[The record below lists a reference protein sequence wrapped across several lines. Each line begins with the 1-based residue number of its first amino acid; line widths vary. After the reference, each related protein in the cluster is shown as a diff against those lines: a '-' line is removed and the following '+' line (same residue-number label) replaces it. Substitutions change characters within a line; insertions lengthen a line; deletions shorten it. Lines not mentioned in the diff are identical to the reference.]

1 MNKLLILIALALA
14 TLQGLAADVS
24 TATAQQVAQRFLSN
38 RAAKG
43 SLNAASPTV
52 KWVHKEAN
60 SSNANQAAYYVINTD
75 RGFVIVSGDDRAQ
88 QILAYGDRPLD
99 GMSNLPEN
107 MRFWLGHYKQQM
119 EYLQAHPGL
128 MVQKTANR
136 GGISVEPLLTTAWA
150 QDRPYNMKT
159 PKKGYAPNPYCKVGC
174 SAVSLAQVMNYWK
187 YPEKSPALPG
197 YTTETHGY
205 VMDPLPEYT
214 FQWDRM
220 RDTYPTGTSAI
231 DQMSQED
238 IDAISWLMLYTGYAM
253 NMDYA
258 TDQSGAEYDE
268 IDQAIRTFGF
278 TGYSMEMKWDYD
290 DGTVNYTDAE
300 WAELI
305 QSELVAG
312 RPLVYC
318 AFDMQSDSAAIAGHA
333 FNVDGYNAENDTY
346 HVNFGMSADK
356 NGYFA
361 LDAFTVDN
369 GMTVYNFY
377 PLLFAGLQKPT
388 GPAAPRMIVSPSTLN
403 MECYAGKNTTATFTV
418 AGLDLT
424 GDITLTVN
432 DANNVFTTDV
442 ATIAL
447 ADASSKT
454 ITVTYAPEA
463 VGTHEA
469 TITLSSAGAEDVT
482 VTLKGTAT
490 KAPVVKYDPVMQPAT
505 DINLNSFRAVWT
517 DQTAE
522 GVASY
527 TLDVKEKQDGAPELL
542 AEVDWS
548 NVPSSGNADAYL
560 PEGWTVGPYSIYC
573 EGDGVSITS
582 DSYIKTNTLDIGT
595 DKVTVVFKTRAYYSW
610 TPSGLTVKTSV
621 DSKAYELNSVDYTEY
636 TVVLNCAEADQIEFY
651 ADSYYPTI
659 QSIQIYAGELQ
670 APALRANVTG
680 DASHYVITGITDK
693 YYDVKNLNNEGTYVY
708 KVKAIYTDGTE
719 SKWSN
724 AETVTLKA
732 GGQTYA
738 QGDVNMDGSVNISD
752 VTDLIDMLLSDNTK
766 PSGDV
771 NGDGSINITDVTDL
785 IDLLLKN

>member
-1 MNKLLILIALALA
+1 MKKILL
-14 TLQGLAADVS
+14 LAALLLAVMQVTASNVDL
-24 TATAQQVAQRFLSN
+24 ATAQGAAQRFLMN
-38 RAAKG
+38 KAAKG
-43 SLNAASPTV
+43 RFMTSAPAVKWTHQAKNSTNAALT
-52 KWVHKEAN
+52 
-60 SSNANQAAYYVINTD
+60 AYYVVNTEA
-75 RGFVIVSGDDRAQ
+75 GYAIVAGDSRARE
-88 QILAYGDRPLD
+88 ILAYGEGQIQSMNDLPDAVQYFLD
-99 GMSNLPEN
+99 I
-107 MRFWLGHYKQQM
+107 YQKQM

-150 QDRPYNMKT
+150 QDKPYNMKT
-159 PKKGYAPNPYCKVGC
+159 PRKGSGSNPYCKVGC

-220 RDTYPTGTSAI
+220 RDTYPTSNSGI

-278 TGYSMEMKWDYD
+278 TGYSMEMKRDYD
-290 DGTVNYTDAE
+290 DGTVNYTDE
-300 WAELI
+300 QWAELI

-403 MECYAGKNTTATFTV
+403 MECYAGENTTATFTV

-527 TLDVKEKQDGAPELL
+527 TLDVKEKQAGAPELL

-548 NVPSSGNADAYL
+548 NAVGDGDDDL
-560 PEGWTVGPYSIYC
+560 PEGWTRGDYSIFFD
-573 EGDGVSITS
+573 EGGMAITS

-595 DKVTVVFKTRAYYSW
+595 DKVTVVFKAKACYSW

-651 ADSYYPTI
+651 ADSYNPTI

-724 AETVTLKA
+724 AETVTLQA

>member
-1 MNKLLILIALALA
+1 MKKILL
-14 TLQGLAADVS
+14 LAALLLAVMQVTASNVDL
-24 TATAQQVAQRFLSN
+24 ATAQGAAQRFLMN
-38 RAAKG
+38 KAAKG
-43 SLNAASPTV
+43 RFMTSAPAVKWTHQAKNSTNAALT
-52 KWVHKEAN
+52 
-60 SSNANQAAYYVINTD
+60 AYYVVNTEA
-75 RGFVIVSGDDRAQ
+75 GYAIVAGDSRARE
-88 QILAYGDRPLD
+88 ILAYGEGQIQSMNDLPDAVQYFLD
-99 GMSNLPEN
+99 I
-107 MRFWLGHYKQQM
+107 YQKQM

-150 QDRPYNMKT
+150 QDKPYNMKT
-159 PKKGYAPNPYCKVGC
+159 PRKGSGSNPYCKVGC

-220 RDTYPTGTSAI
+220 RDTYPTSNSGI

-290 DGTVNYTDAE
+290 DGTVNYTE
-300 WAELI
+300 EQWAELI

-403 MECYAGKNTTATFTV
+403 MECYAGENTTATFTV

-527 TLDVKEKQDGAPELL
+527 TLDVKEKQAGAPELL

-548 NVPSSGNADAYL
+548 NAVGDGDDDL
-560 PEGWTVGPYSIYC
+560 PEGWTRGDYSIFFD
-573 EGDGVSITS
+573 EGGMAITS

-595 DKVTVVFKTRAYYSW
+595 DKVTVVFKAKNYYSHSVS
-610 TPSGLTVKTSV
+610 TLTVKTSKDQKQFDLTQQFV
-621 DSKAYELNSVDYTEY
+621 EY
-636 TVVLNCAEADQIEFY
+636 TVVLDCNESDQIEFF
-651 ADSYYPTI
+651 ANANYPTI

>member
-1 MNKLLILIALALA
+1 MKKILL
-14 TLQGLAADVS
+14 LAALLLAVMQVTASNVDL
-24 TATAQQVAQRFLSN
+24 ATAQGAAQRFLMN
-38 RAAKG
+38 KAAKG
-43 SLNAASPTV
+43 RFMTSAPAVKWTHQAKNSTNAALT
-52 KWVHKEAN
+52 
-60 SSNANQAAYYVINTD
+60 AYYVVNTEA
-75 RGFVIVSGDDRAQ
+75 GYAIVAGDSRARE
-88 QILAYGDRPLD
+88 ILAYGEGQIQSMNDLPDAVQYFLD
-99 GMSNLPEN
+99 I
-107 MRFWLGHYKQQM
+107 YQKQM

-150 QDRPYNMKT
+150 QDKPYNMKT
-159 PKKGYAPNPYCKVGC
+159 PRKGSGSNPYCKVGC

-220 RDTYPTGTSAI
+220 RDTYPTSNSGI

-278 TGYSMEMKWDYD
+278 TGYSMEMKRDYD
-290 DGTVNYTDAE
+290 DGTVNYTDE
-300 WAELI
+300 QWAELI

-403 MECYAGKNTTATFTV
+403 MECYAGENTTATFTV

-527 TLDVKEKQDGAPELL
+527 TLDVKEKQAGAPELL

-548 NVPSSGNADAYL
+548 NAVGDGDDDL
-560 PEGWTVGPYSIYC
+560 PEGWTRGDYSIFFD
-573 EGDGVSITS
+573 EGGMAITS

-595 DKVTVVFKTRAYYSW
+595 DKVTVVFKAKNYYSHSVS
-610 TPSGLTVKTSV
+610 TLTVKTSKDQKQFDLTQQFV
-621 DSKAYELNSVDYTEY
+621 EY
-636 TVVLNCAEADQIEFY
+636 TVVLDCNESDQIEFF
-651 ADSYYPTI
+651 ANANYPTI

-724 AETVTLKA
+724 AETVTLQA

>member
-1 MNKLLILIALALA
+1 MKKILL
-14 TLQGLAADVS
+14 LAALLLAVMQVTASNVDL
-24 TATAQQVAQRFLSN
+24 ATAQGAAQRFLMN
-38 RAAKG
+38 KAAKG
-43 SLNAASPTV
+43 RFMTSAPAVKWTHQAKNSTNAALT
-52 KWVHKEAN
+52 
-60 SSNANQAAYYVINTD
+60 AYYVVNTEA
-75 RGFVIVSGDDRAQ
+75 GYAIVAGDSRARE
-88 QILAYGDRPLD
+88 ILAYGEGQIQSMNDLPDAVQYFLD
-99 GMSNLPEN
+99 I
-107 MRFWLGHYKQQM
+107 YQKQM

-150 QDRPYNMKT
+150 QDKPYNMKT
-159 PKKGYAPNPYCKVGC
+159 PRKGSGSNPYCKVGC

-220 RDTYPTGTSAI
+220 RDTYPTSNSGI

-278 TGYSMEMKWDYD
+278 TGYSMEMKWNYD
-290 DGTVNYTDAE
+290 DGTVNYTE
-300 WAELI
+300 EQWAELI

-403 MECYAGKNTTATFTV
+403 MECYAGENTTATFTV

-522 GVASY
+522 GVAS
-527 TLDVKEKQDGAPELL
+527 
-542 AEVDWS
+542 
-548 NVPSSGNADAYL
+548 
-560 PEGWTVGPYSIYC
+560 
-573 EGDGVSITS
+573 
-582 DSYIKTNTLDIGT
+582 
-595 DKVTVVFKTRAYYSW
+595 
-610 TPSGLTVKTSV
+610 
-621 DSKAYELNSVDYTEY
+621 
-636 TVVLNCAEADQIEFY
+636 
-651 ADSYYPTI
+651 
-659 QSIQIYAGELQ
+659 
-670 APALRANVTG
+670 
-680 DASHYVITGITDK
+680 
-693 YYDVKNLNNEGTYVY
+693 
-708 KVKAIYTDGTE
+708 
-719 SKWSN
+719 
-724 AETVTLKA
+724 
-732 GGQTYA
+732 
-738 QGDVNMDGSVNISD
+738 
-752 VTDLIDMLLSDNTK
+752 
-766 PSGDV
+766 
-771 NGDGSINITDVTDL
+771 
-785 IDLLLKN
+785 

>member
-1 MNKLLILIALALA
+1 MQVTASNVDL
-14 TLQGLAADVS
+14 
-24 TATAQQVAQRFLSN
+24 ATAQGAAQRFLMN
-38 RAAKG
+38 KAAKG
-43 SLNAASPTV
+43 RFMTSAPAVKWTHQAKNSTNAALT
-52 KWVHKEAN
+52 
-60 SSNANQAAYYVINTD
+60 AYYVVNTEA
-75 RGFVIVSGDDRAQ
+75 GYAIVAGDSRARE
-88 QILAYGDRPLD
+88 ILAYGEGQIQSMNDLPDAVQYFLD
-99 GMSNLPEN
+99 I
-107 MRFWLGHYKQQM
+107 YQKQM

-150 QDRPYNMKT
+150 QDKPYNMKT
-159 PKKGYAPNPYCKVGC
+159 PRKGSGSNPYCKVGC

-220 RDTYPTGTSAI
+220 RDTYPTSNSGI

-258 TDQSGAEYDE
+258 TNQSGAEYDE

-278 TGYSMEMKWDYD
+278 TGYSMEMKRDYD
-290 DGTVNYTDAE
+290 DGTVNYTE
-300 WAELI
+300 EQWAELI

-403 MECYAGKNTTATFTV
+403 MECYAGENTTATFTV

-527 TLDVKEKQDGAPELL
+527 TLDVKEKQAGAPELL

-548 NVPSSGNADAYL
+548 NAVGDGDDDL
-560 PEGWTVGPYSIYC
+560 PEGWTRGDYSIFFD
-573 EGDGVSITS
+573 EGGMAITS

-595 DKVTVVFKTRAYYSW
+595 DKVTVVFKAKNYYSHSVS
-610 TPSGLTVKTSV
+610 TLTVKTSK
-621 DSKAYELNSVDYTEY
+621 DQKQFDLTQQFDEY
-636 TVVLNCAEADQIEFY
+636 TVVLDCNESDQIEFF
-651 ADSYYPTI
+651 ANANYPTI

-724 AETVTLKA
+724 AETVTLQA

>member
-1 MNKLLILIALALA
+1 MQVTASNVDL
-14 TLQGLAADVS
+14 
-24 TATAQQVAQRFLSN
+24 ATAQGAAQRFLMN
-38 RAAKG
+38 KAAKG
-43 SLNAASPTV
+43 RFMTSAPAVKWTHQAKNSTNAALT
-52 KWVHKEAN
+52 
-60 SSNANQAAYYVINTD
+60 AYYVVNTEA
-75 RGFVIVSGDDRAQ
+75 GYAIVAGDSRARE
-88 QILAYGDRPLD
+88 ILAYGEGQIQSMNDLPDAVQYFLD
-99 GMSNLPEN
+99 I
-107 MRFWLGHYKQQM
+107 YQKQM

-136 GGISVEPLLTTAWA
+136 GGVSVAPMLKTAWGQGA
-150 QDRPYNMKT
+150 PYNRRC
-159 PKKGYAPNPYCKVGC
+159 PKVSRDYCKVGC
-174 SAVSLAQVMNYWK
+174 SAVSLAQVMKYWQ
-187 YPEKSPALPG
+187 YPDKSPALPG
-197 YTTETHGY
+197 YTGEEFGVT
-205 VMDPLPEYT
+205 VDALPEYT
-214 FQWDRM
+214 FDWDNM
-220 RDTYPTGTSAI
+220 EDSYEGLSISYI
-231 DQMSQED
+231 DNVMPD
-238 IDAISWLMLYTGYAM
+238 YLKDAIAYFMRYVGQAET
-253 NMDYA
+253 MDYGA
-258 TDQSGAEYDE
+258 EKSGAGHEG
-268 IDQAIRTFGF
+268 ILQAIQTFGF
-278 TGYSMEMKWDYD
+278 DPGAHIEMKWDYD
-290 DGTVNYTDAE
+290 DGTVNYTEEA

-305 QSELVAG
+305 QSELRAG

-318 AFDMQSDSAAIAGHA
+318 AFDTSGQGESFGIAGHS
-333 FNVDGYNAENDTY
+333 FNVDGYDAETDMY
-346 HVNFGMSADK
+346 HVNFGMTPTA
-356 NGYFA
+356 NTYYA
-361 LDAFTVDN
+361 LDAFAYDFV
-369 GMTVYNFY
+369 TVYDFY
-377 PLLFAGLQKPT
+377 PLLFAGVQPPGLST
-388 GPAAPRMIVSPSTLN
+388 DPRIFATPNALN
-403 MECYAGKNTTATFTV
+403 MEAYVGENATKTFDVTGDHLTEGVTVTLNDETGSFSIDATTV
-418 AGLDLT
+418 ALNET
-424 GDITLTVN
+424 
-432 DANNVFTTDV
+432 
-442 ATIAL
+442 
-447 ADASSKT
+447 KT

-527 TLDVKEKQDGAPELL
+527 TLDVKEKQAGAPELL

>member
-1 MNKLLILIALALA
+1 MKKILL
-14 TLQGLAADVS
+14 LAALLLAVMQVTASNVDL
-24 TATAQQVAQRFLSN
+24 ATAQGAAQRFLMN
-38 RAAKG
+38 KAAKG
-43 SLNAASPTV
+43 RFMTSAPAVKWTHQAKNSTNAALT
-52 KWVHKEAN
+52 
-60 SSNANQAAYYVINTD
+60 AYYVVNTEA
-75 RGFVIVSGDDRAQ
+75 GYAIVAGDSRARE
-88 QILAYGDRPLD
+88 ILAYGEGQIQSMNDLPDAVQYFLD
-99 GMSNLPEN
+99 I
-107 MRFWLGHYKQQM
+107 YQKQM

-150 QDRPYNMKT
+150 QDKPYNMKT
-159 PKKGYAPNPYCKVGC
+159 PRKGSGSNPYCKVGC

-220 RDTYPTGTSAI
+220 RDTYPTSNSGI

-290 DGTVNYTDAE
+290 DGTVNYTE
-300 WAELI
+300 EQWAELI

-403 MECYAGKNTTATFTV
+403 MECYAGENTTATFTV

-527 TLDVKEKQDGAPELL
+527 TLDVKEKQAGAPELL

-548 NVPSSGNADAYL
+548 NAVGDGDDDL
-560 PEGWTVGPYSIYC
+560 PEGWTRGDYSIFFD
-573 EGDGVSITS
+573 EGGMAITS

-595 DKVTVVFKTRAYYSW
+595 DKVTVVFKAKNYYSHSVS
-610 TPSGLTVKTSV
+610 TLTVKTSK
-621 DSKAYELNSVDYTEY
+621 DQKQFDLTQQFDEY
-636 TVVLNCAEADQIEFY
+636 TVVLDCNESDQIEFF
-651 ADSYYPTI
+651 ANANYPTI

-724 AETVTLKA
+724 AETVTLQA

>member
-1 MNKLLILIALALA
+1 MKKILL
-14 TLQGLAADVS
+14 LAALLLAVMQVTASNVDL
-24 TATAQQVAQRFLSN
+24 ATAQGAAQHFLMN
-38 RAAKG
+38 KAAKG
-43 SLNAASPTV
+43 RFMTSAPAVKWTHQAKNSTNAALT
-52 KWVHKEAN
+52 
-60 SSNANQAAYYVINTD
+60 AYYVVNTEA
-75 RGFVIVSGDDRAQ
+75 GYAIVAGDSRARE
-88 QILAYGDRPLD
+88 ILAYGEGQIQSMNDLPDAVQYFLD
-99 GMSNLPEN
+99 I
-107 MRFWLGHYKQQM
+107 YQKQM

-136 GGISVEPLLTTAWA
+136 GGVSVAPMLKTAWGQGA
-150 QDRPYNMKT
+150 PYNRRC
-159 PKKGYAPNPYCKVGC
+159 PKVSRDYCKVGC
-174 SAVSLAQVMNYWK
+174 SAVSLAQVMKYWQ
-187 YPEKSPALPG
+187 YPDKSPALPG
-197 YTTETHGY
+197 YTGEEFGVT
-205 VMDPLPEYT
+205 VDALPEYT
-214 FQWDRM
+214 FVWDKM
-220 RDTYPTGTSAI
+220 QDTYEGMSETYI
-231 DQMSQED
+231 DNQMPD
-238 IDAISWLMLYTGYAM
+238 DLKDAIAYFMRYVGQAET
-253 NMDYA
+253 MDYG
-258 TDQSGAEYDE
+258 TEKSGAGHEG
-268 IDQAIRTFGF
+268 ILQAIQTFGF
-278 TGYSMEMKWDYD
+278 DPGAHIEMKWDYD
-290 DGTVNYTDAE
+290 DGTVNYTEEA

-305 QSELVAG
+305 QSELRAG

-318 AFDMQSDSAAIAGHA
+318 AFDTSGQGESFGIAGHS
-333 FNVDGYNAENDTY
+333 FNVDGYDAETDMY
-346 HVNFGMSADK
+346 HVNFGMTPTA
-356 NGYFA
+356 NTYYA
-361 LDAFTVDN
+361 LDAFAYDFV
-369 GMTVYNFY
+369 TVYDFY
-377 PLLFAGLQKPT
+377 PLLFAGVQPPGLST
-388 GPAAPRMIVSPSTLN
+388 DPRIFATPNALN
-403 MECYAGKNTTATFTV
+403 MEAYVGENATKTFDVTGDHLTEGVTVTLNDETGAFSIDATTV
-418 AGLDLT
+418 ALNET
-424 GDITLTVN
+424 
-432 DANNVFTTDV
+432 
-442 ATIAL
+442 
-447 ADASSKT
+447 KT

-527 TLDVKEKQDGAPELL
+527 TLDVKEKQAGAPELL

-548 NVPSSGNADAYL
+548 NVPSSGYADAYL
-560 PEGWTVGPYSIYC
+560 PEGWTVGPYNIYC

-582 DSYIKTNTLDIGT
+582 ESYIKTNTLDIGT
-595 DKVTVVFKTRAYYSW
+595 DKVTVVFKAKAYYSW

-621 DSKAYELNSVDYTEY
+621 DSKAYELNSLDYTEY

-651 ADSYYPTI
+651 ADSYNPTI

-724 AETVTLKA
+724 AETVTLQA

>member
-1 MNKLLILIALALA
+1 MKKILL
-14 TLQGLAADVS
+14 LAALLLAVMQVTASNVDL
-24 TATAQQVAQRFLSN
+24 ATAQGAAQRFLMN
-38 RAAKG
+38 KAAKG
-43 SLNAASPTV
+43 RFMTSAPAVKWTHQAKNSTNAALT
-52 KWVHKEAN
+52 
-60 SSNANQAAYYVINTD
+60 AYYVVNTEA
-75 RGFVIVSGDDRAQ
+75 GYAIVAGDSRARE
-88 QILAYGDRPLD
+88 ILAYGEGQIQSMNDLPDAVQYFLD
-99 GMSNLPEN
+99 I
-107 MRFWLGHYKQQM
+107 YQKQM

-136 GGISVEPLLTTAWA
+136 GGVSVAPMLKTAWGQGA
-150 QDRPYNMKT
+150 PYNRRC
-159 PKKGYAPNPYCKVGC
+159 PKVNRDYCKVGC
-174 SAVSLAQVMNYWK
+174 SAVSLAQVMKYWQ
-187 YPEKSPALPG
+187 YPDKSPALPG
-197 YTTETHGY
+197 YTGEEFGVT
-205 VMDPLPEYT
+205 VDALPEYT
-214 FQWDRM
+214 FVWDKM
-220 RDTYPTGTSAI
+220 QDTYEGMSESYI
-231 DQMSQED
+231 DNQMPD
-238 IDAISWLMLYTGYAM
+238 DLKDAIAYFMRYVGQAET
-253 NMDYA
+253 MDYG
-258 TDQSGAEYDE
+258 TEKSGAGHEG
-268 IDQAIRTFGF
+268 ILQAIQTFGF
-278 TGYSMEMKWDYD
+278 DPGAHIEMKWDYD
-290 DGTVNYTDAE
+290 DGTVNYTEEA

-305 QSELVAG
+305 QSELRAG

-318 AFDMQSDSAAIAGHA
+318 AFDTSGQGESFGIAGHS
-333 FNVDGYNAENDTY
+333 FNVDGYDAETDMY
-346 HVNFGMSADK
+346 HVNFGMTPTA
-356 NGYFA
+356 NTYYA
-361 LDAFTVDN
+361 LDAFAYDFV
-369 GMTVYNFY
+369 TVYDFY
-377 PLLFAGLQKPT
+377 PLLFAGVQPPGLST
-388 GPAAPRMIVSPSTLN
+388 DPRIFATPNALN
-403 MECYAGKNTTATFTV
+403 MEAYVGENATKTFDVTGDHLTEDVTVTLNDETGAFSIDATTV
-418 AGLDLT
+418 ALNET
-424 GDITLTVN
+424 
-432 DANNVFTTDV
+432 
-442 ATIAL
+442 
-447 ADASSKT
+447 KT

-527 TLDVKEKQDGAPELL
+527 TLDVKEKQAGAPELL

-548 NVPSSGNADAYL
+548 NVPSSGYADAYL

-573 EGDGVSITS
+573 EGNGVSITS
-582 DSYIKTNTLDIGT
+582 ESYIKTDTLDIGT
-595 DKVTVVFKTRAYYSW
+595 DKVTVVFKVRAYYSW

-659 QSIQIYAGELQ
+659 ESIQIYAGELQ

>member
-1 MNKLLILIALALA
+1 MKKILL
-14 TLQGLAADVS
+14 LAALLLAVMQVTASNVDL
-24 TATAQQVAQRFLSN
+24 ATAQGAAQRFLMN
-38 RAAKG
+38 KAAKG
-43 SLNAASPTV
+43 RFMTSAPAVKWTHQAKNSTNAALT
-52 KWVHKEAN
+52 
-60 SSNANQAAYYVINTD
+60 AYYVVNTEA
-75 RGFVIVSGDDRAQ
+75 GYAIVAGDSRARE
-88 QILAYGDRPLD
+88 ILAYGEGQIQSMNDLPDAVQYFLD
-99 GMSNLPEN
+99 I
-107 MRFWLGHYKQQM
+107 YQKQM

-159 PKKGYAPNPYCKVGC
+159 PKKGYGSNPYCKVGC

-220 RDTYPTGTSAI
+220 RDTYPTSNSGI

-278 TGYSMEMKWDYD
+278 TGYSMEMKWNYD
-290 DGTVNYTDAE
+290 DGTVNYTE
-300 WAELI
+300 EQWAELI

-403 MECYAGKNTTATFTV
+403 MECYAGENTTATFTV

-527 TLDVKEKQDGAPELL
+527 TLDVKEKQAGAPELL

-548 NVPSSGNADAYL
+548 NAVGDGDDDL
-560 PEGWTVGPYSIYC
+560 PEGWTRGDYSIFFD
-573 EGDGVSITS
+573 EGGMAITS

-595 DKVTVVFKTRAYYSW
+595 DKVTVVFKAKNYYSHSVS
-610 TPSGLTVKTSV
+610 TLTVKTSKDQKQFDLTQQFV
-621 DSKAYELNSVDYTEY
+621 EY
-636 TVVLNCAEADQIEFY
+636 TVVLDCNESDQIEFF
-651 ADSYYPTI
+651 ANANYPTI

>member
-1 MNKLLILIALALA
+1 MKKILL
-14 TLQGLAADVS
+14 LAALLLAVMQVTASNVDL
-24 TATAQQVAQRFLSN
+24 ATAQGAAQRFLMN
-38 RAAKG
+38 KAAKG
-43 SLNAASPTV
+43 RFMTSAPAVKWTHQAKNSTNAALT
-52 KWVHKEAN
+52 
-60 SSNANQAAYYVINTD
+60 AYYVVNTEA
-75 RGFVIVSGDDRAQ
+75 GYAIVAGDSRARE
-88 QILAYGDRPLD
+88 ILAYGEGQIQSMNDLPDAVQYFLD
-99 GMSNLPEN
+99 I
-107 MRFWLGHYKQQM
+107 YQKQM

-136 GGISVEPLLTTAWA
+136 GGISVEPLLTTTWA
-150 QDRPYNMKT
+150 QDKPYNMKT
-159 PKKGYAPNPYCKVGC
+159 PRKGSGSNPYCKVGC

-220 RDTYPTGTSAI
+220 RDTYPTSNSGI

-278 TGYSMEMKWDYD
+278 TGYSMEMKWNYD
-290 DGTVNYTDAE
+290 DGTVNYTE
-300 WAELI
+300 EQWAELI

-403 MECYAGKNTTATFTV
+403 MECYAGENTTATFTV

-527 TLDVKEKQDGAPELL
+527 TLDVKEKQAGAPELL

-548 NVPSSGNADAYL
+548 NAVGDGDDDL
-560 PEGWTVGPYSIYC
+560 PEGWTRGDYSIFFD
-573 EGDGVSITS
+573 EGGMAITS

-595 DKVTVVFKTRAYYSW
+595 DKVTVVFKAKNYYSHSVS
-610 TPSGLTVKTSV
+610 TLTVKTSKDQKQFDLTQQFV
-621 DSKAYELNSVDYTEY
+621 EY
-636 TVVLNCAEADQIEFY
+636 TVVLDCNESDQIEFF
-651 ADSYYPTI
+651 ANANYPTI

-724 AETVTLKA
+724 AETVTLQA

>member
-1 MNKLLILIALALA
+1 MKKILL
-14 TLQGLAADVS
+14 LAALLLAVMQVTASNVDL
-24 TATAQQVAQRFLSN
+24 ATAQGAAQRFLMN
-38 RAAKG
+38 KAAKG
-43 SLNAASPTV
+43 RFMTSAPAVKWTHQAKNSTNAALT
-52 KWVHKEAN
+52 
-60 SSNANQAAYYVINTD
+60 AYYVVNTEA
-75 RGFVIVSGDDRAQ
+75 GYAIVAGDSRARE
-88 QILAYGDRPLD
+88 ILAYGEGQIQSMNDLPDAVQYFLD
-99 GMSNLPEN
+99 I
-107 MRFWLGHYKQQM
+107 YQKQM

-150 QDRPYNMKT
+150 QDKPYNLKT
-159 PKKGYAPNPYCKVGC
+159 PKKGYGSNPYCKVGC

-214 FQWDRM
+214 FQWDLM
-220 RDTYPTGTSAI
+220 RDTYPTSESGI

-238 IDAISWLMLYTGYAM
+238 KDAISWLMLYTGYAM

-258 TDQSGAEYDE
+258 TNQSGAEYDE

-290 DGTVNYTDAE
+290 DGTVNYTE
-300 WAELI
+300 EQWAELI

-403 MECYAGKNTTATFTV
+403 MECYAGENTTATFTV

-527 TLDVKEKQDGAPELL
+527 TLDVKEKQAGAPELL

-548 NVPSSGNADAYL
+548 NVPSSGYADAYL
-560 PEGWTVGPYSIYC
+560 PEGWTMGPYTIYC

-582 DSYIKTNTLDIGT
+582 KNYIKTNTLEIGT
-595 DKVTVVFKTRAYYSW
+595 DKVTVVFKARAYHSW
-610 TPSGLTVKTSV
+610 IPSGLTVKTSV
-621 DSKAYELNSVDYTEY
+621 DSKAYELNSQDYTEY

-651 ADSYYPTI
+651 ADSYDPTI

-724 AETVTLKA
+724 AETVTLQA

>member
-1 MNKLLILIALALA
+1 MKKILL
-14 TLQGLAADVS
+14 LAALLLAVMQVTASNVDL
-24 TATAQQVAQRFLSN
+24 ATAQGAAQHFLMN
-38 RAAKG
+38 KAAKG
-43 SLNAASPTV
+43 RFMTSAPAVKWTHQAKNSTNAALT
-52 KWVHKEAN
+52 
-60 SSNANQAAYYVINTD
+60 AYYVVNTEA
-75 RGFVIVSGDDRAQ
+75 GYAIVAGDSRARE
-88 QILAYGDRPLD
+88 ILAYGEGQIQSMNDLPDAVQYFLD
-99 GMSNLPEN
+99 I
-107 MRFWLGHYKQQM
+107 YQKQM

-136 GGISVEPLLTTAWA
+136 GGVSVAPMLKTAWGQGA
-150 QDRPYNMKT
+150 PYNRRC
-159 PKKGYAPNPYCKVGC
+159 PKVSRDYCKVGC
-174 SAVSLAQVMNYWK
+174 SAVSLAQVMKYWQ
-187 YPEKSPALPG
+187 YPDKSPALPG
-197 YTTETHGY
+197 YTGEEFGVT
-205 VMDPLPEYT
+205 VDALPEYT
-214 FQWDRM
+214 FVWDKM
-220 RDTYPTGTSAI
+220 QDTYEGMSETYI
-231 DQMSQED
+231 DNQMPD
-238 IDAISWLMLYTGYAM
+238 DLKDAIAYFMRYVGQAET
-253 NMDYA
+253 MDYG
-258 TDQSGAEYDE
+258 TEKSGAGHEG
-268 IDQAIRTFGF
+268 ILQAIQTFGF
-278 TGYSMEMKWDYD
+278 DPGAHIEMKWDYD
-290 DGTVNYTDAE
+290 DGTVNYTEEA

-305 QSELVAG
+305 QSELRAG

-318 AFDMQSDSAAIAGHA
+318 AFDTSGQGESFGIAGHS
-333 FNVDGYNAENDTY
+333 FNVDGYDAETDMY
-346 HVNFGMSADK
+346 HVNFGMTPTA
-356 NGYFA
+356 NTYYA
-361 LDAFTVDN
+361 LDAFAYDFV
-369 GMTVYNFY
+369 TVYDFY
-377 PLLFAGLQKPT
+377 PLLFAGVQPPGLST
-388 GPAAPRMIVSPSTLN
+388 DPRIFATPNALN
-403 MECYAGKNTTATFTV
+403 MEAYVGENATKTFDVTGDHLTEGVTVTLNDETGAFSIDATTV
-418 AGLDLT
+418 ALNET
-424 GDITLTVN
+424 
-432 DANNVFTTDV
+432 
-442 ATIAL
+442 
-447 ADASSKT
+447 KT

-527 TLDVKEKQDGAPELL
+527 TLDVKEKQAGAPELL

-548 NVPSSGNADAYL
+548 NVPSSGYADAYL
-560 PEGWTVGPYSIYC
+560 PEGWTVGPYNIYC

-582 DSYIKTNTLDIGT
+582 ESYIKTNTLEIGT

-621 DSKAYELNSVDYTEY
+621 DSKAYELNSLDYTEY

-651 ADSYYPTI
+651 ADSYNPTI

-724 AETVTLKA
+724 AETVTLQA

>member
-1 MNKLLILIALALA
+1 MKKILL
-14 TLQGLAADVS
+14 LAALLLAVMQVTASNVDL
-24 TATAQQVAQRFLSN
+24 ATAQGAAQRFLMN
-38 RAAKG
+38 KAAKG
-43 SLNAASPTV
+43 RFMTSAPAVKWTHQAKNSTNAALT
-52 KWVHKEAN
+52 
-60 SSNANQAAYYVINTD
+60 AYYVVNTEA
-75 RGFVIVSGDDRAQ
+75 GYAIVAGDSRARE
-88 QILAYGDRPLD
+88 ILAYGEGQIQSMNDLPDAVQYFLD
-99 GMSNLPEN
+99 I
-107 MRFWLGHYKQQM
+107 YQKQM

-150 QDRPYNMKT
+150 QDKPYNMKT
-159 PKKGYAPNPYCKVGC
+159 PRKGSGSNPYCKVGC

-220 RDTYPTGTSAI
+220 RDTYPTSNSGI

-290 DGTVNYTDAE
+290 DGTVNYTE
-300 WAELI
+300 EQWAELI

-403 MECYAGKNTTATFTV
+403 MECYAGENTTATFTV

-527 TLDVKEKQDGAPELL
+527 TLDVKEKQAGAPELL

-548 NVPSSGNADAYL
+548 NAVGDGDDDL
-560 PEGWTVGPYSIYC
+560 PEGWTRGDYSIFFD
-573 EGDGVSITS
+573 EGGMAITS

-595 DKVTVVFKTRAYYSW
+595 DKVTVVFKAKACYSW

-651 ADSYYPTI
+651 ADSYDPTI

-724 AETVTLKA
+724 AETVTLQA

>member
-1 MNKLLILIALALA
+1 MKKILL
-14 TLQGLAADVS
+14 LAALLLAVMQVTASNVDL
-24 TATAQQVAQRFLSN
+24 ATAQGAAQRFLMN
-38 RAAKG
+38 KAAKG
-43 SLNAASPTV
+43 RFMTSAPAVKWTHQAKNSTNAALT
-52 KWVHKEAN
+52 
-60 SSNANQAAYYVINTD
+60 AYYVVNTEA
-75 RGFVIVSGDDRAQ
+75 GYAIVAGDSRARE
-88 QILAYGDRPLD
+88 ILAYGEGQIQSMNDLPDAVQYFLD
-99 GMSNLPEN
+99 I
-107 MRFWLGHYKQQM
+107 YQKQM

-159 PKKGYAPNPYCKVGC
+159 PKKGYGSNPYCKVGC

-220 RDTYPTGTSAI
+220 RDTYPTSNSGI

-278 TGYSMEMKWDYD
+278 TGYSMEMKKDYD
-290 DGTVNYTDAE
+290 DGTVNYTE
-300 WAELI
+300 EQWAELI

-403 MECYAGKNTTATFTV
+403 MECYAGENTTATFTV

-527 TLDVKEKQDGAPELL
+527 TLDVKEKQAGAPELL

-548 NVPSSGNADAYL
+548 NAVGDGDDDL
-560 PEGWTVGPYSIYC
+560 PEGWTRGDYSIFFD
-573 EGDGVSITS
+573 EGGMAITS

-595 DKVTVVFKTRAYYSW
+595 DKVTVVFKAKNYYSHSVS
-610 TPSGLTVKTSV
+610 TLTVKTSKDQKQFDLTQQFV
-621 DSKAYELNSVDYTEY
+621 EY
-636 TVVLNCAEADQIEFY
+636 TVVLDCNESDQIEFF
-651 ADSYYPTI
+651 ANANYPTI

-724 AETVTLKA
+724 AETVTLQA

>member
-1 MNKLLILIALALA
+1 MKKILL
-14 TLQGLAADVS
+14 LAALLLAVMQVTASNVDL
-24 TATAQQVAQRFLSN
+24 ATAQGAAQHFLMN
-38 RAAKG
+38 KAAKG
-43 SLNAASPTV
+43 RFMTSAPAVKWTHQAKNSTNAALT
-52 KWVHKEAN
+52 
-60 SSNANQAAYYVINTD
+60 AYYVVNTEA
-75 RGFVIVSGDDRAQ
+75 GYAIVAGDSRARE
-88 QILAYGDRPLD
+88 ILAYGEGQIQSMNDLPDAVQYFLD
-99 GMSNLPEN
+99 I
-107 MRFWLGHYKQQM
+107 YQKQM

-136 GGISVEPLLTTAWA
+136 GGVSVAPMLKTAWGQGA
-150 QDRPYNMKT
+150 PYNRRC
-159 PKKGYAPNPYCKVGC
+159 PKVSRDYCKVGC
-174 SAVSLAQVMNYWK
+174 SAVSLAQVMKYWQ
-187 YPEKSPALPG
+187 YPDKSPALPG
-197 YTTETHGY
+197 YTGEEFGVT
-205 VMDPLPEYT
+205 VDALPEYT
-214 FQWDRM
+214 FVWDKM
-220 RDTYPTGTSAI
+220 QDTYEGMSETYI
-231 DQMSQED
+231 DNQMPD
-238 IDAISWLMLYTGYAM
+238 DLKDAIAYFMRYVGQAET
-253 NMDYA
+253 MDYG
-258 TDQSGAEYDE
+258 TEKSGAGHEG
-268 IDQAIRTFGF
+268 ILQAIQTFGF
-278 TGYSMEMKWDYD
+278 DPGAHIEMKWDYD
-290 DGTVNYTDAE
+290 NGTVNYTEEA

-305 QSELVAG
+305 QSELRAG

-318 AFDMQSDSAAIAGHA
+318 AFDTSGQGESFGIAGHS
-333 FNVDGYNAENDTY
+333 FNVDGYDAETDMY
-346 HVNFGMSADK
+346 HVNFGMTPTA
-356 NGYFA
+356 NTYYA
-361 LDAFTVDN
+361 LDAFAYDFV
-369 GMTVYNFY
+369 TVYDFY
-377 PLLFAGLQKPT
+377 PLLFAGVQPPGLST
-388 GPAAPRMIVSPSTLN
+388 DPRIFATPNALN
-403 MECYAGKNTTATFTV
+403 MEAYVGENATKTFDVTGDHLTEGVTVTLNDETGAFSIDATTV
-418 AGLDLT
+418 ALNET
-424 GDITLTVN
+424 
-432 DANNVFTTDV
+432 
-442 ATIAL
+442 
-447 ADASSKT
+447 KT

-527 TLDVKEKQDGAPELL
+527 TLDVKEKQAGAPELL

-548 NVPSSGNADAYL
+548 NVPSSGYADAYL
-560 PEGWTVGPYSIYC
+560 PEGWTVGPYNIYC

-582 DSYIKTNTLDIGT
+582 ESYIKTNTLEIGT

-621 DSKAYELNSVDYTEY
+621 DSKAYELNSLDYTEY

-651 ADSYYPTI
+651 ADSYNPTI

-724 AETVTLKA
+724 AETVTLQA

>member
-1 MNKLLILIALALA
+1 MQVTASNVDL
-14 TLQGLAADVS
+14 
-24 TATAQQVAQRFLSN
+24 ATAQGAAQRFLMN
-38 RAAKG
+38 KAAKG
-43 SLNAASPTV
+43 RFMTSAPAVKWTHQAKNSTNAALT
-52 KWVHKEAN
+52 
-60 SSNANQAAYYVINTD
+60 AYYVVNTEA
-75 RGFVIVSGDDRAQ
+75 GYAIVAGDSRARE
-88 QILAYGDRPLD
+88 ILAYGEGQIQSMNDLPDAVQYFLD
-99 GMSNLPEN
+99 I
-107 MRFWLGHYKQQM
+107 YQKQM

-150 QDRPYNMKT
+150 QDKPYNLKT
-159 PKKGYAPNPYCKVGC
+159 PKKGYGSNPYCKVGC

-220 RDTYPTGTSAI
+220 RDTYPTSESGI

-238 IDAISWLMLYTGYAM
+238 KDAISWLMLYTGYAM

-290 DGTVNYTDAE
+290 DGTVNYTE
-300 WAELI
+300 EQWAELI

-403 MECYAGKNTTATFTV
+403 MECYAGEDTTATFTV

-527 TLDVKEKQDGAPELL
+527 TLDVKEKQAGAPELL

-595 DKVTVVFKTRAYYSW
+595 DKVTVVFKAKNYYSHSVS
-610 TPSGLTVKTSV
+610 TLTVKTSK
-621 DSKAYELNSVDYTEY
+621 DQKQFDLTQQFDEY
-636 TVVLNCAEADQIEFY
+636 TVVLDCNESDQIEFF
-651 ADSYYPTI
+651 ANANYPTI

-724 AETVTLKA
+724 AETVTLQA

>member
-1 MNKLLILIALALA
+1 MKKILL
-14 TLQGLAADVS
+14 LAALLLAVMQVTASNVDL
-24 TATAQQVAQRFLSN
+24 ATAQGAAQRFLMN
-38 RAAKG
+38 KAAKG
-43 SLNAASPTV
+43 RFMTSAPAVKWTHQAKNSTNAALT
-52 KWVHKEAN
+52 
-60 SSNANQAAYYVINTD
+60 AYYVVNTEA
-75 RGFVIVSGDDRAQ
+75 GYAIVAGDSRARE
-88 QILAYGDRPLD
+88 ILAYGEGQIQSMNDLPDAVQYFLD
-99 GMSNLPEN
+99 I
-107 MRFWLGHYKQQM
+107 YQKQM

-150 QDRPYNMKT
+150 QDKPYNMKT
-159 PKKGYAPNPYCKVGC
+159 PRKGSGSNPYCKVGC

-220 RDTYPTGTSAI
+220 RDTYPTSNSGI

-278 TGYSMEMKWDYD
+278 TGYSMEMKRDYD
-290 DGTVNYTDAE
+290 DGTVNYTDE
-300 WAELI
+300 QWAELI

-505 DINLNSFRAVWT
+505 DINLNTFRAVWT

-527 TLDVKEKQDGAPELL
+527 TLDVKEKQAGAPELL

-548 NVPSSGNADAYL
+548 NAVGDGDDDL
-560 PEGWTVGPYSIYC
+560 PEGWTRGDYSIFFD
-573 EGDGVSITS
+573 EGGMAITS

-595 DKVTVVFKTRAYYSW
+595 DKVTVVFKAKNYYSHSVS
-610 TPSGLTVKTSV
+610 TLTVKTSK
-621 DSKAYELNSVDYTEY
+621 DQKQFDLTQQFDEY
-636 TVVLNCAEADQIEFY
+636 TVVLDCNESDQIEFF
-651 ADSYYPTI
+651 ANANYPTI

-724 AETVTLKA
+724 AETVTLQA

>member
-1 MNKLLILIALALA
+1 MQVTASNVDL
-14 TLQGLAADVS
+14 
-24 TATAQQVAQRFLSN
+24 ATAQGAAQRFLMN
-38 RAAKG
+38 KAAKG
-43 SLNAASPTV
+43 RFMTSAPAVKWTHQAKNSTNAALT
-52 KWVHKEAN
+52 
-60 SSNANQAAYYVINTD
+60 AYYVVNTEA
-75 RGFVIVSGDDRAQ
+75 GYAIVAGDSRARE
-88 QILAYGDRPLD
+88 ILAYGEGQIQSMNDLPDAVQYFLD
-99 GMSNLPEN
+99 I
-107 MRFWLGHYKQQM
+107 YQKQM

-150 QDRPYNMKT
+150 QDKPYNMKT
-159 PKKGYAPNPYCKVGC
+159 PKKGSGSNPYCKVGC

-220 RDTYPTGTSAI
+220 RDTYPTSNSGI

-278 TGYSMEMKWDYD
+278 TGYSMEMKRDYD
-290 DGTVNYTDAE
+290 DGTVNYTDE
-300 WAELI
+300 QWAELI

-403 MECYAGKNTTATFTV
+403 MECYAGENTTATFTV

-527 TLDVKEKQDGAPELL
+527 TLDVKEKQAGAPELL

-548 NVPSSGNADAYL
+548 NAVGDGDDDL
-560 PEGWTVGPYSIYC
+560 PEGWTRGDYSIFFD
-573 EGDGVSITS
+573 EGGMAITS

-595 DKVTVVFKTRAYYSW
+595 DKVTVVFKARAYHSW
-610 TPSGLTVKTSV
+610 IPSGLTVKTSV
-621 DSKAYELNSVDYTEY
+621 DSKAYELNSQDYTEY

-651 ADSYYPTI
+651 ADSYDPTI

-724 AETVTLKA
+724 AETVTLQA

>member
-1 MNKLLILIALALA
+1 MQVTASNVDL
-14 TLQGLAADVS
+14 
-24 TATAQQVAQRFLSN
+24 ATAQGAAQRFLMN
-38 RAAKG
+38 KAAKG
-43 SLNAASPTV
+43 RFMTSAPAVKWTHQAKNSTNAALT
-52 KWVHKEAN
+52 
-60 SSNANQAAYYVINTD
+60 AYYVVNTEA
-75 RGFVIVSGDDRAQ
+75 GYAIVAGDSRARE
-88 QILAYGDRPLD
+88 ILAYGEGQIQSMNDLPDAVQYFLD
-99 GMSNLPEN
+99 I
-107 MRFWLGHYKQQM
+107 YQKQM

-150 QDRPYNMKT
+150 QDKPYNMKT
-159 PKKGYAPNPYCKVGC
+159 PKKGYGSNPYCKVGC

-220 RDTYPTGTSAI
+220 RNTYPTSESGL

-278 TGYSMEMKWDYD
+278 TGYSMEMKRDYD
-290 DGTVNYTDAE
+290 DGTVNYTDE
-300 WAELI
+300 QWAELI

-377 PLLFAGLQKPT
+377 PLLFAGLKKPT

-403 MECYAGKNTTATFTV
+403 MECFAGENTTATFTV

-527 TLDVKEKQDGAPELL
+527 TLDVKEKQAGAPELL

-548 NVPSSGNADAYL
+548 NAVGDGDDDL
-560 PEGWTVGPYSIYC
+560 PEGWTRGEYSIFFD
-573 EGDGVSITS
+573 EGGMAITS

-595 DKVTVVFKTRAYYSW
+595 DKVTVVFKAKNYYSHSVS
-610 TPSGLTVKTSV
+610 TLTVKTSKDQKQFDLTKQFV
-621 DSKAYELNSVDYTEY
+621 EY
-636 TVVLNCAEADQIEFY
+636 TVVLDCNESDQIEFFANAY
-651 ADSYYPTI
+651 NPTI

-724 AETVTLKA
+724 AETVTLQA

>member
-1 MNKLLILIALALA
+1 MKKILL
-14 TLQGLAADVS
+14 LAALLLAVMQVTASNVDL
-24 TATAQQVAQRFLSN
+24 ATAQGAAQRFLMN
-38 RAAKG
+38 KAAKG
-43 SLNAASPTV
+43 RFMTSAPAVKWTHQAKNSTNAALT
-52 KWVHKEAN
+52 
-60 SSNANQAAYYVINTD
+60 AYYVVNTEA
-75 RGFVIVSGDDRAQ
+75 GYAIVAGDSRARE
-88 QILAYGDRPLD
+88 ILAYGEGQIQSMNDLPDAVQYFLD
-99 GMSNLPEN
+99 I
-107 MRFWLGHYKQQM
+107 YQKQM

-159 PKKGYAPNPYCKVGC
+159 PKKGYGSNPYCKVGC

-220 RDTYPTGTSAI
+220 RDTYPTSNSGI

-278 TGYSMEMKWDYD
+278 TGYSMEMKKDYD
-290 DGTVNYTDAE
+290 DGTVNYTDE
-300 WAELI
+300 QWAELI

-403 MECYAGKNTTATFTV
+403 MECYAGENTTATFTV

-527 TLDVKEKQDGAPELL
+527 TLDVKEKQAGAPELL

-548 NVPSSGNADAYL
+548 NAVGDGDDDL
-560 PEGWTVGPYSIYC
+560 PEGWTRGDYSIFFD
-573 EGDGVSITS
+573 EGGMAITS

-595 DKVTVVFKTRAYYSW
+595 DKVTVVFKAKNYYSHSVS
-610 TPSGLTVKTSV
+610 TLTVKTSKDQKQFDLTQQFV
-621 DSKAYELNSVDYTEY
+621 EY
-636 TVVLNCAEADQIEFY
+636 TVVLDCNESDQIEFF
-651 ADSYYPTI
+651 ANANYPTI

>member
-1 MNKLLILIALALA
+1 MKKILL
-14 TLQGLAADVS
+14 LAALLLAVMQVTASNVDL
-24 TATAQQVAQRFLSN
+24 ATAQGAAQRFLMN
-38 RAAKG
+38 KAAKG
-43 SLNAASPTV
+43 RFMTSAPAVKWTHQAKNSTNAALT
-52 KWVHKEAN
+52 
-60 SSNANQAAYYVINTD
+60 AYYVVNTEA
-75 RGFVIVSGDDRAQ
+75 GYAIVAGDSRARE
-88 QILAYGDRPLD
+88 ILAYGEGQIQSMNDLPDAVQYFLD
-99 GMSNLPEN
+99 I
-107 MRFWLGHYKQQM
+107 YQKQM

-136 GGISVEPLLTTAWA
+136 GGVSVAPMLKTAWGQGA
-150 QDRPYNMKT
+150 PYNRRC
-159 PKKGYAPNPYCKVGC
+159 PKVSRDYCKVGC
-174 SAVSLAQVMNYWK
+174 SAVSLAQVMKYWQ
-187 YPEKSPALPG
+187 YPDKSPALPG
-197 YTTETHGY
+197 YTGEEFGVT
-205 VMDPLPEYT
+205 VDALPEYT
-214 FQWDRM
+214 FVWDKM
-220 RDTYPTGTSAI
+220 QDTYEGMSETYI
-231 DQMSQED
+231 DNQMPD
-238 IDAISWLMLYTGYAM
+238 DLKDAIAYFMRYVGQAET
-253 NMDYA
+253 MDYG
-258 TDQSGAEYDE
+258 TEKSGAGHEG
-268 IDQAIRTFGF
+268 ILQAIQTFGF
-278 TGYSMEMKWDYD
+278 DPGAHIEMKWDYD
-290 DGTVNYTDAE
+290 DGTVNYTEEA

-305 QSELVAG
+305 QSELRAG

-318 AFDMQSDSAAIAGHA
+318 AFDTSGQGESFGIAGHS
-333 FNVDGYNAENDTY
+333 FNVDGYDAETDMY
-346 HVNFGMSADK
+346 HVNFGMTPTA
-356 NGYFA
+356 NTYYA
-361 LDAFTVDN
+361 LDAFAYDFV
-369 GMTVYNFY
+369 TVYDFY
-377 PLLFAGLQKPT
+377 PLLFAGVQPPGLPT
-388 GPAAPRMIVSPSTLN
+388 DPRIFATPNALN
-403 MECYAGKNTTATFTV
+403 MEAYVGENATKTFDVTGDHLTEGVTVTLNDETGAFSIDATTV
-418 AGLDLT
+418 ALNET
-424 GDITLTVN
+424 
-432 DANNVFTTDV
+432 
-442 ATIAL
+442 
-447 ADASSKT
+447 KT

-527 TLDVKEKQDGAPELL
+527 TLDVKEKQAGAPELL

-548 NVPSSGNADAYL
+548 NVPSSGYADAYL
-560 PEGWTVGPYSIYC
+560 PEGWTVGPYNIYC

-582 DSYIKTNTLDIGT
+582 ESYIKTNTLEIGT

-621 DSKAYELNSVDYTEY
+621 DSKAYELNSLDYTEY

-651 ADSYYPTI
+651 ADSYNPTI

-724 AETVTLKA
+724 AETVTLQA

>member
-1 MNKLLILIALALA
+1 MQVTASNVDL
-14 TLQGLAADVS
+14 
-24 TATAQQVAQRFLSN
+24 ATAQGAAQRFLMN
-38 RAAKG
+38 KAAKG
-43 SLNAASPTV
+43 RFMTSAPAVKWTHQAKNSTNAALT
-52 KWVHKEAN
+52 
-60 SSNANQAAYYVINTD
+60 AYYVVNTEA
-75 RGFVIVSGDDRAQ
+75 GYAIVAGDSRARE
-88 QILAYGDRPLD
+88 ILAYGEGQIQSMNDLPDAVQYFLD
-99 GMSNLPEN
+99 I
-107 MRFWLGHYKQQM
+107 YQKQM

-136 GGISVEPLLTTAWA
+136 GGVSVAPMLKTAWGQGA
-150 QDRPYNMKT
+150 PYNRRC
-159 PKKGYAPNPYCKVGC
+159 PKVSRDYCKVGC

-187 YPEKSPALPG
+187 YPDKSPALPG
-197 YTTETHGY
+197 YTGEEFGVT
-205 VMDPLPEYT
+205 VDALPEYT
-214 FQWDRM
+214 FDWDNM
-220 RDTYPTGTSAI
+220 EDSYEGLSISYI
-231 DQMSQED
+231 DNVMPD
-238 IDAISWLMLYTGYAM
+238 YLKDAIAYFMRYVGQAET
-253 NMDYA
+253 MDYGA
-258 TDQSGAEYDE
+258 EKSGAGHEG
-268 IDQAIRTFGF
+268 ILQAIQTFGF
-278 TGYSMEMKWDYD
+278 DPGAHIEMKWDYD
-290 DGTVNYTDAE
+290 DGTVNYTEEA

-305 QSELVAG
+305 QSELRAG

-318 AFDMQSDSAAIAGHA
+318 AFDTSGQGESFGIAGHS
-333 FNVDGYNAENDTY
+333 FNVDGYDAETDMY
-346 HVNFGMSADK
+346 HVNFGMTPTA
-356 NGYFA
+356 NTYYA
-361 LDAFTVDN
+361 LDAFAYDFV
-369 GMTVYNFY
+369 TVYDFY
-377 PLLFAGLQKPT
+377 PLLFAGVQPPGLST
-388 GPAAPRMIVSPSTLN
+388 DPRIFATPNALN
-403 MECYAGKNTTATFTV
+403 MEAYVGENATKTFDVTGDHLTEGVTVTLNDETGAFSIDATTV
-418 AGLDLT
+418 ALNET
-424 GDITLTVN
+424 
-432 DANNVFTTDV
+432 
-442 ATIAL
+442 
-447 ADASSKT
+447 KT

-527 TLDVKEKQDGAPELL
+527 TLDVKEKQAGAPELL

>member
-1 MNKLLILIALALA
+1 MKKILL
-14 TLQGLAADVS
+14 LAALLLAVMQVTASNVDL
-24 TATAQQVAQRFLSN
+24 ATAQGAAQRFLMN
-38 RAAKG
+38 KAAKG
-43 SLNAASPTV
+43 RFMTSAPAVKWTHQAKNSTNAALT
-52 KWVHKEAN
+52 
-60 SSNANQAAYYVINTD
+60 AYYVVNTEA
-75 RGFVIVSGDDRAQ
+75 GYAIVAGDSRARE
-88 QILAYGDRPLD
+88 ILAYGEGQIQSMNDLPDAVQYFLD
-99 GMSNLPEN
+99 I
-107 MRFWLGHYKQQM
+107 YQKQM

-150 QDRPYNMKT
+150 QDKPYNMKT
-159 PKKGYAPNPYCKVGC
+159 PRKGSGSNPYCKVGC

-187 YPEKSPALPG
+187 YPEKSSPLPG

-220 RDTYPTGTSAI
+220 RDTYPTSTSGI

-278 TGYSMEMKWDYD
+278 TGYSMEMKKDYD
-290 DGTVNYTDAE
+290 DGTVNYTDE
-300 WAELI
+300 QWAELI

-361 LDAFTVDN
+361 LDAFTVDD

-403 MECYAGKNTTATFTV
+403 MECYAGENTTATFTV

-527 TLDVKEKQDGAPELL
+527 TLDVKEKQAGAPELL

-548 NVPSSGNADAYL
+548 NAVGDGDDDL
-560 PEGWTVGPYSIYC
+560 PEGWTRGDYSIFFD
-573 EGDGVSITS
+573 EGGMAITS

-595 DKVTVVFKTRAYYSW
+595 DKVTVVFKAKACYSW

-651 ADSYYPTI
+651 ADSYNPTI

-724 AETVTLKA
+724 AETVTLQA

>member
-1 MNKLLILIALALA
+1 MQVTASNVDL
-14 TLQGLAADVS
+14 
-24 TATAQQVAQRFLSN
+24 ATAQGAAQRFLMN
-38 RAAKG
+38 KAAKG
-43 SLNAASPTV
+43 RFMTSAPAVKWTHQAKNSTNAALT
-52 KWVHKEAN
+52 
-60 SSNANQAAYYVINTD
+60 AYYVVNTEA
-75 RGFVIVSGDDRAQ
+75 GYAIVAGDSRARE
-88 QILAYGDRPLD
+88 ILAYGEGQIQSMNDLPDAVQYFLD
-99 GMSNLPEN
+99 I
-107 MRFWLGHYKQQM
+107 YQKQM

-150 QDRPYNMKT
+150 QDKPYNMKT
-159 PKKGYAPNPYCKVGC
+159 PKKGYGSNPYCKVGC

-220 RDTYPTGTSAI
+220 RDTYPTSESGL

-258 TDQSGAEYDE
+258 TNQSGAEYDE

-290 DGTVNYTDAE
+290 DGTVNYTE
-300 WAELI
+300 EQWAELI

-403 MECYAGKNTTATFTV
+403 MECYAGENTTATFTV

-527 TLDVKEKQDGAPELL
+527 TLDVKEKQAGAPELL

-548 NVPSSGNADAYL
+548 NAVGDGDDDL
-560 PEGWTVGPYSIYC
+560 PEGWTRGDYSIFFD
-573 EGDGVSITS
+573 EGGMAITS

-595 DKVTVVFKTRAYYSW
+595 DKVTVVFKAKNYYSHSVS
-610 TPSGLTVKTSV
+610 TLTVKTSK
-621 DSKAYELNSVDYTEY
+621 DQKQFDLTQQFDEY
-636 TVVLNCAEADQIEFY
+636 TVVLDCNESDQIEFF
-651 ADSYYPTI
+651 ANANYPTI

-724 AETVTLKA
+724 AETVTLQA

>member
-1 MNKLLILIALALA
+1 MKKILL
-14 TLQGLAADVS
+14 LAALLLAVMQVTASNVDL
-24 TATAQQVAQRFLSN
+24 ATAQGAAQRFLMN
-38 RAAKG
+38 KAAKG
-43 SLNAASPTV
+43 RFMTSAPAVKWTHQAKNSTNAALT
-52 KWVHKEAN
+52 
-60 SSNANQAAYYVINTD
+60 AYYVVNTEA
-75 RGFVIVSGDDRAQ
+75 GYAIVAGDSRARE
-88 QILAYGDRPLD
+88 ILAYGEGQIQSMNDLPDAVQYFLD
-99 GMSNLPEN
+99 I
-107 MRFWLGHYKQQM
+107 YQKQM

-159 PKKGYAPNPYCKVGC
+159 PKKGYGSNPYCKVGC

-220 RDTYPTGTSAI
+220 RDTYPTSNSGI

-278 TGYSMEMKWDYD
+278 TGYSMEMKKDYD
-290 DGTVNYTDAE
+290 DGTVNYTDE
-300 WAELI
+300 QWAELI

-361 LDAFTVDN
+361 LAAFTVDN

-403 MECYAGKNTTATFTV
+403 MECYAGENTTATFTV

-527 TLDVKEKQDGAPELL
+527 TLDVKEKQAGAPELL

-548 NVPSSGNADAYL
+548 NAVGDGDDDL
-560 PEGWTVGPYSIYC
+560 PEGWTRGDYSIFFD
-573 EGDGVSITS
+573 EGGMAITS

-595 DKVTVVFKTRAYYSW
+595 DKVTVVFKAKNYYSHSVS
-610 TPSGLTVKTSV
+610 TLTVKTSKDQKQFDLTQQFV
-621 DSKAYELNSVDYTEY
+621 EY
-636 TVVLNCAEADQIEFY
+636 TVVLDCNESDQIEFF
-651 ADSYYPTI
+651 ANANYPTI